1 MRPWVPLLLVLGLLL
16 PATADAAV
24 PVPAGFPQSGL
35 TSYDVWREGSKVGTY
50 SVDFRHDGDKVTVH
64 TRIRIAVSLLF
75 VTLYRFDH
83 DATEDWVD
91 GKLMRYASTTD
102 DNGTD
107 QVVELDRDGTE
118 LRGRY
123 NAEQLQLPSDIIP
136 GTLWNPAT
144 VDQKALIEPTVGQA
158 RAVIIFDRGL
168 EGLTVGSKTVQ
179 VHHYS
184 ITGALRREVWYGA
197 DGGVVQA
204 VFVAKDDSLL
214 IFKLSNVALAASAPA
229 PAAAKP

>member
-1 MRPWVPLLLVLGLLL
+1 MMRLWVPFLLVFGLLL
-16 PATADAAV
+16 PTTADAAV
-24 PVPAGFPQSGL
+24 PVPAGFPESGV

-64 TRIRIAVSLLF
+64 TRIRIAVSVLF

-123 NAEQLQLPSDIIP
+123 NTEQLQLPSDIIP

-144 VDQKALIEPTVGQA
+144 VDQKALIEPIV
-158 RAVIIFDRGL
+158 
-168 EGLTVGSKTVQ
+168 
-179 VHHYS
+179 
-184 ITGALRREVWYGA
+184 
-197 DGGVVQA
+197 
-204 VFVAKDDSLL
+204 
-214 IFKLSNVALAASAPA
+214 
-229 PAAAKP
+229 